1 MAGGTVRPGAVIEGT
16 IASAGE
22 ITVVDCGAALLV
34 RGDTLAGFG
43 PGDRV
48 RFTVADEGTA
58 YLIPT
63 R

>member
-1 MAGGTVRPGAVIEGT
+1 VTGGVVAPGAVIEGT
-16 IASAGE
+16 VSSTGE

-34 RGDTLAGFG
+34 RGDTLAASV
-43 PGDRV
+43 GDSV
-48 RFTVADEGTA
+48 RFTIADEGKA

>member
-1 MAGGTVRPGAVIEGT
+1 V
-16 IASAGE
+16 SATGD

-34 RGDTLAGFG
+34 RGETL
-43 PGDRV
+43 PGNVGDMV
-48 RFTVADEGTA
+48 RFTIAEEGKA